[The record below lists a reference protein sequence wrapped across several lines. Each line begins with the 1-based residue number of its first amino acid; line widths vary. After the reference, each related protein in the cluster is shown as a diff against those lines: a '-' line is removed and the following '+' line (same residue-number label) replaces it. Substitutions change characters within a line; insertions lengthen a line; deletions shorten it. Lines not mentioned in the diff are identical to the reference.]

1 MARNIVKDYLEYD
14 RQNLKNYISVITD
27 KKLNNNICDMIIDTY
42 INIRYFNAYASIKKN
57 PIDNI
62 EYYVLENFKKNFA
75 TKDVRKNSMLILD
88 ALIVIRYV
96 ILFEKYGGSEEAKKS
111 LEQYEEKVREKYKDT
126 NILVSGV
133 IKDIKSNYYKK
144 EKFLGEILSNDF
156 SVDKKETNL
165 ENVYD
170 VILDN
175 SINIPDL
182 FSDIAVNRVYN
193 TGVINED
200 KMLVYYT
207 LLSREVLLDMINY
220 DYNKKYLIS
229 FPESI
234 IDRSSK
240 LENLLKIIDLDYLKE
255 KIVMEIS
262 YHDYKEYKD
271 SYDYLIH
278 KGYSFAVIIDDEI
291 KDDIVMFNVFAYI
304 IVGNPEDAKVFNTN
318 GNVIMV

>member
-1 MARNIVKDYLEYD
+1 
-14 RQNLKNYISVITD
+14 
-27 KKLNNNICDMIIDTY
+27 
-42 INIRYFNAYASIKKN
+42 
-57 PIDNI
+57 
-62 EYYVLENFKKNFA
+62 
-75 TKDVRKNSMLILD
+75 ML
-88 ALIVIRYV
+88 
-96 ILFEKYGGSEEAKKS
+96 
-111 LEQYEEKVREKYKDT
+111 
-126 NILVSGV
+126 
-133 IKDIKSNYYKK
+133 KSNYYKK

-165 ENVYD
+165 ENVFD

-207 LLSREVLLDMINY
+207 LLSREILLDMINY

-234 IDRSSK
+234 IDRSNK

-291 KDDIVMFNVFAYI
+291 KDDIVTFNVFAYI
-304 IVGNPEDAKVFNTN
+304 IP
-318 GNVIMV
+318 